1 MRIAT
6 IKSEGR
12 PIMAVCQNDCWYN
25 LSRLFEESRIG
36 DAPVDL
42 GGLLATGH
50 CSATFLSPICA
61 GATDGHI
68 LAGPLEFMMPFRPG
82 KVVGIG
88 RNYQAHVAEFDNK
101 MPGEPIY
108 FCKAT
113 TACIGP
119 EEAIVIKDW
128 YGRVDHEGELGVVIG
143 RRAKDVSSED
153 ARDYIAGYTIV
164 NDVTAREVQKR
175 DIADSQ
181 PWFRSKSLDT
191 FCPLGP
197 VLTLREALPWP
208 VQVDLSV
215 RVNGE
220 VRQQSNTAKFIF
232 DIPSLIAAVTR
243 FMTLEPGDIIATGTP
258 EGVSPL
264 HPGDSVE
271 VEIPGIGV
279 LCNPV
284 VAGWA
289 AGMHLG

>member
-6 IKSEGR
+6 VKSEGR
-12 PIMAVCQNDCWYN
+12 PTVAVCQTDRWYDLSSLFVDCGIEN
-25 LSRLFEESRIG
+25 
-36 DAPVDL
+36 APADL
-42 GGLLATGH
+42 GGLLAAGY
-50 CSATFLSPICA
+50 CAKAYLAPICA
-61 GATDGHI
+61 RANERHALVGSPDF
-68 LAGPLEFMMPFRPG
+68 LMPFRPG

-88 RNYQAHVAEFDNK
+88 RNYRAHVAEFDNK

-119 EEAIVIKDW
+119 EEPIVIKDW

-143 RRAKDVSSED
+143 RRAKDVSPEK
-153 ARDYIAGYTIV
+153 APDYIAGYTIV

-197 VLTLREALPWP
+197 VLTLREELSWP
-208 VQVDLSV
+208 VEVDIVV

-220 VRQQSNTAKFIF
+220 IRQQSNTAKFIF
-232 DIPSLIAAVTR
+232 DIPALIAAVTR

-264 HPGDSVE
+264 HPGDSVAVE
-271 VEIPGIGV
+271 VPGIGI
-279 LCNPV
+279 LRNPV
-284 VAGWA
+284 VAG
-289 AGMHLG
+289 